1 MIFVSDNSN
10 LEKIILV
17 GVIINVYRDRLI
29 LQFFVGNQIMIV
41 SENVFIGIF
50 VIRFI
55 VIDNDKVV
63 SVFIDL

>member
-29 LQFFVGNQIMIV
+29 LQFFVGNQIVIV
-41 SENVFIGIF
+41 FENVFIGVF
-50 VIRFI
+50 VIRLI

>member
-1 MIFVSDNSN
+1 
-10 LEKIILV
+10 
-17 GVIINVYRDRLI
+17 
-29 LQFFVGNQIMIV
+29 MIV
-41 SENVFIGIF
+41 FENVFIGIF

>member
-29 LQFFVGNQIMIV
+29 L
-41 SENVFIGIF
+41 
-50 VIRFI
+50 
-55 VIDNDKVV
+55 
-63 SVFIDL
+63 

>member
-29 LQFFVGNQIMIV
+29 LQFFVGNQFVIV
-41 SENVFIGIF
+41 FENVVIGIF
-50 VIRFI
+50 VVCLI